1 MVVLGEPKDT
11 VVYEY
16 RRYAPSDGCCVPA
29 LRAIKGGDVPALRAI
44 RVGRYP
50 DLGRFCSVG
59 AAWYGRGRHFESL
72 TYLLTYL
79 LTYSGASF
87 LTLGTRDLFRTAHS
101 GHAYK
106 VD

>member
-1 MVVLGEPKDT
+1 MFLTKMVVIGEPKDT

-50 DLGRFCSVG
+50 DLGRYSSV
-59 AAWYGRGRHFESL
+59 AAARRRPGVTPVL
-72 TYLLTYL
+72 
-79 LTYSGASF
+79 
-87 LTLGTRDLFRTAHS
+87 
-101 GHAYK
+101 
-106 VD
+106 